1 MTNGLFNFF
10 NDFSKLF
17 YWLLLLTSWFLT
29 ADIVGLFFLKKSLE
43 EIFTVIRISDLLII
57 FIFHIV
63 FILTSL
69 IIYKLLGF
77 ARLFTPKIFIKGD
90 DIDFQKENYRYSE
103 ILNNA
108 VKTNN
113 QTMYNYYKDSKN
125 ENNNR
130 KNQKYLCFATI
141 LLLILAV
148 SLKDS
153 YVRLAFENYND
164 DSLLRRIVISII
176 ITFDLLGLLVMFHEN
191 NDSDYTDIKKEEQGN
206 K

>member
-1 MTNGLFNFF
+1 MINGLYNFF

-17 YWLLLLTSWFLT
+17 YWLLLLTSWFLS
-29 ADIVGLFFLKKSLE
+29 ADIVGVFFLKKSLE
-43 EIFTVIRISDLLII
+43 EIFSVIQISDIIMI
-57 FIFHIV
+57 FIFHTL

-69 IIYKLLGF
+69 IIYKSLGLV
-77 ARLFTPKIFIKGD
+77 RLAMPNVFIKD
-90 DIDFQKENYRYSE
+90 NNIDFQKGNYRYSE
-103 ILNNA
+103 ILNKA
-108 VKTNN
+108 VRTNN

-125 ENNNR
+125 ENTSL

-148 SLKDS
+148 SLEDS

-164 DSLLRRIVISII
+164 DSWLKRIIISII
-176 ITFDLLGLLVMFHEN
+176 IIFDLLGLLVIFHEN
-191 NDSDYTDIKKEEQGN
+191 TDSDYTDIQKEEPLN

>member
-1 MTNGLFNFF
+1 MINGLYNFF

-17 YWLLLLTSWFLT
+17 YWLLLLTSWFLS
-29 ADIVGLFFLKKSLE
+29 ADIVGVFFLKKSLE
-43 EIFTVIRISDLLII
+43 EIFFVIQISDIIMI
-57 FIFHIV
+57 FIFHTL

-69 IIYKLLGF
+69 IIYKSLGLV
-77 ARLFTPKIFIKGD
+77 RLAMPNVFIKD
-90 DIDFQKENYRYSE
+90 NNIDFQKGNYRYSE
-103 ILNNA
+103 ILNKA
-108 VKTNN
+108 VRNNN

-125 ENNNR
+125 ENTSV

-148 SLKDS
+148 SLEDS

-164 DSLLRRIVISII
+164 DSWLKRIIISII
-176 ITFDLLGLLVMFHEN
+176 IIFDLLGLLVIFHEN
-191 NDSDYTDIKKEEQGN
+191 TDSDYTDIQKEEPLN

>member
-1 MTNGLFNFF
+1 MINGLFNFF

-17 YWLLLLTSWFLT
+17 YWLLLLTSWFLS
-29 ADIVGLFFLKKSLE
+29 ADIVGIFFLKKSLE
-43 EIFTVIRISDLLII
+43 EIFTVIKINDIIVI
-57 FIFHIV
+57 FIFHTV

-69 IIYKLLGF
+69 IIYKFLGL
-77 ARLFTPKIFIKGD
+77 ARLAIPSALIKESN
-90 DIDFQKENYRYSE
+90 IDFQKKSYRYSE
-103 ILNNA
+103 ILNKA
-108 VKTNN
+108 VITNN

-141 LLLILAV
+141 LLLILAI
-148 SLKDS
+148 SLEGS

-164 DSLLRRIVISII
+164 DSWLRRIIITII
-176 ITFDLLGLLVMFHEN
+176 IIFDLLGLLVIFHEN
-191 NDSDYTDIKKEEQGN
+191 TDSDYTDIEKEELLN